1 MTEDPLITLEDPQAA
16 VHSSKLKSSRIYKWW
31 KKVRFSGKAVDNG
44 LKTTLSILLRGIFI
58 VLILLGLVF
67 IFNELSDSNYSI
79 EEMSVPQSFH
89 ERGYTGHVLANR
101 IFNRINS
108 IIKNERLAD
117 VAKEYSN
124 ANAIVDLNVEVVGI
138 GVPIRSL
145 TSILGETLGLNNRKT
160 ITGNLSVDGDTLILE
175 LTING
180 YAEKFHTAFTGSTEA
195 SMSSIVASAS
205 EAILKHSNPYVL
217 ARYYLMR
224 DSEGCFALGRFILN
238 KHQDNPDIEPIG
250 YFAVA
255 GGYLTQGEFATAE
268 GVARLGVEKYPDDLN
283 LQAALSTMLHRSKKY
298 NEAIA
303 QCKKIIS
310 MLDSNTPINRVARSY
325 LNLAYIM
332 EDLNKSDS
340 AIFYANIVLNR
351 DKDFVEARAFIGRQY
366 YSRGD
371 TTLALTHWAT
381 AFEKGMRVVD
391 FTRMMTQKA
400 PQIINDPKVKDL
412 MRQHR
417 DEY

>member
-1 MTEDPLITLEDPQAA
+1 MTEDPSIILEDPQTA
-16 VHSSKLKSSRIYKWW
+16 VDSSKAKSLRSSKWW
-31 KKVRFSGKAVDNG
+31 KKVRFSRKAVNSS
-44 LKTTLSILLRGIFI
+44 LKTTLSILLHSIFI
-58 VLILLGLVF
+58 LLILLGSFF
-67 IFNELSDSNYSI
+67 IFGELFDSNYSI

-108 IIKNERLAD
+108 IIQNERLAD
-117 VAKEYSN
+117 VAREYKN

-145 TSILGETLGLNNRKT
+145 TSILGEALGIRNRKA
-160 ITGNLSVDGDTLILE
+160 IAGNLSEDGDTLVFEIN
-175 LTING
+175 ING
-180 YAEKFHTAFTGSTEA
+180 YVEKFHATFTESREA
-195 SMSSIVASAS
+195 SIASIVASAS

-224 DSEGCFALGRFILN
+224 DSKGCFALGRFILN
-238 KHQDNPDIEPIG
+238 NHQDNPDIEPIG

-255 GGYLTQGEFATAE
+255 GGYLTAGDFAAAE
-268 GVARLGVEKYPDDLN
+268 RVARSGVEKYPDDLN
-283 LQAALSTMLHRSKKY
+283 LQAALSTMLHRLRKY
-298 NEAIA
+298 KEAIA

-332 EDLNKSDS
+332 DDLNKSDS
-340 AIFYANIVLNR
+340 ALFYANIVLDR
-351 DKDFVEARAFIGRQY
+351 DKDFVEARAFIGKQFY
-366 YSRGD
+366 ARGD
-371 TTLALTHWAT
+371 TTSALNHWET
-381 AFEKGMRVVD
+381 AFDKGMSVLD
-391 FTRMMTQKA
+391 FTRMVTQKT
-400 PQIINDPKVKDL
+400 PLILSDPKVKDL
-412 MRQHR
+412 VRRHR